1 MKVNG
6 HIQLYPLLRI
16 SVMLILGIF
25 VGSYLCHY
33 VSGWIWIALTFSCLL
48 AALLI
53 NNRPMWVSVLIL
65 SASFFY
71 GEGIITFSI
80 ADDESNSI
88 IERKKEHE
96 AVVLGQPV
104 KKDKTAACEL
114 LLLTQDKPLTIKCL
128 FIVDESNKSALNLHA
143 GDGVIVRSKIRKEG
157 YTFVNNDEWKPAVVN
172 VSHLSLLTRTK
183 IIALEF
189 RDNLLGKF
197 FDNEKQ
203 AEELIVAA
211 LALGNKAAIS
221 SETRHSYSIAG
232 ISHVLALSG
241 LHLGIIYT
249 LIMLLFPKK
258 RLRVISQCLVL
269 LFIWGYVLLTG
280 FSYSVVRSAIMLTI
294 FGVLSVANRKGMS
307 LNTLSFAVIIMLV
320 FHPKAL
326 WDVGFQLSFMAV
338 LAILLFYQPIRAI
351 FGEISNRFLR
361 YVADVISVSLAAQL
375 GTFPLVLHYFGQFS
389 NYFMLSNVIIIPVVY
404 VILFLSLLMFCSYP
418 VDWLFI
424 FIKQILIAVVEWLN
438 SLVVWISHLPGASFE
453 NVYVNVSQTF
463 AIYILIGS
471 VSILMYFFRKPLIR

>member
-128 FIVDESNKSALNLHA
+128 FAVDESNKSVLNLHA

-157 YTFVNNDEWKPAVVN
+157 YTFVGWFTSKD
-172 VSHLSLLTRTK
+172 
-183 IIALEF
+183 
-189 RDNLLGKF
+189 GKF
-197 FDNEKQ
+197 DYKYYHLNE
-203 AEELIVAA
+203 
-211 LALGNKAAIS
+211 
-221 SETRHSYSIAG
+221 
-232 ISHVLALSG
+232 
-241 LHLGIIYT
+241 
-249 LIMLLFPKK
+249 
-258 RLRVISQCLVL
+258 
-269 LFIWGYVLLTG
+269 
-280 FSYSVVRSAIMLTI
+280 
-294 FGVLSVANRKGMS
+294 
-307 LNTLSFAVIIMLV
+307 LNM
-320 FHPKAL
+320 
-326 WDVGFQLSFMAV
+326 
-338 LAILLFYQPIRAI
+338 
-351 FGEISNRFLR
+351 
-361 YVADVISVSLAAQL
+361 
-375 GTFPLVLHYFGQFS
+375 
-389 NYFMLSNVIIIPVVY
+389 
-404 VILFLSLLMFCSYP
+404 
-418 VDWLFI
+418 
-424 FIKQILIAVVEWLN
+424 
-438 SLVVWISHLPGASFE
+438 
-453 NVYVNVSQTF
+453 
-463 AIYILIGS
+463 
-471 VSILMYFFRKPLIR
+471 

>member
-25 VGSYLCHY
+25 VGSCLCHY
-33 VSGWIWIALTFSCLL
+33 VSGWIWIVLTFSCLL

-71 GEGIITFSI
+71 GEGIVTFSI
-80 ADDESNSI
+80 ADDESNTF

-104 KKDKTAACEL
+104 KRDKTAACEL

-157 YTFVNNDEWKPAVVN
+157 YTFVKNDEWKPAVVD

-183 IIALEF
+183 ILALEF
-189 RDNLLGKF
+189 RDNLLRKF

-221 SETRHSYSIAG
+221 GETRHSYSIAG

-294 FGVLSVANRKGMS
+294 FGVLP
-307 LNTLSFAVIIMLV
+307 FLV
-320 FHPKAL
+320 F
-326 WDVGFQLSFMAV
+326 F
-338 LAILLFYQPIRAI
+338 R
-351 FGEISNRFLR
+351 
-361 YVADVISVSLAAQL
+361 
-375 GTFPLVLHYFGQFS
+375 
-389 NYFMLSNVIIIPVVY
+389 
-404 VILFLSLLMFCSYP
+404 
-418 VDWLFI
+418 
-424 FIKQILIAVVEWLN
+424 
-438 SLVVWISHLPGASFE
+438 LPTGKE
-453 NVYVNVSQTF
+453 CH
-463 AIYILIGS
+463 
-471 VSILMYFFRKPLIR
+471 

>member
-53 NNRPMWVSVLIL
+53 INRPVWVSVLIL

-71 GEGIITFSI
+71 GEGIATFSI

-88 IERKKEHE
+88 FERKKEHE

-104 KKDKTAACEL
+104 KKDKTAVCEL

-128 FIVDESNKSALNLHA
+128 FIVDESNKSVLNQHA
-143 GDGVIVRSKIRKEG
+143 GDGIIICSKIRKKG
-157 YTFVNNDEWKPAVVN
+157 YTFINNDEWRPAVVD
-172 VSHLSLLTRTK
+172 VSHLSLLTRAK
-183 IIALEF
+183 ILALEF
-189 RDNLLGKF
+189 RDNLLRKF

-203 AEELIVAA
+203 AEEIIVAA

-221 SETRHSYSIAG
+221 GETRHLYSIAG

-338 LAILLFYQPIRAI
+338 LAILLFYQPIRAL
-351 FGEISNRFLR
+351 FGEVSNRFLR
-361 YVADVISVSLAAQL
+361 YVVDVISVSL
-375 GTFPLVLHYFGQFS
+375 S
-389 NYFMLSNVIIIPVVY
+389 NMFRPCRPSSVISMMK
-404 VILFLSLLMFCSYP
+404 L
-418 VDWLFI
+418 
-424 FIKQILIAVVEWLN
+424 
-438 SLVVWISHLPGASFE
+438 
-453 NVYVNVSQTF
+453 T
-463 AIYILIGS
+463 
-471 VSILMYFFRKPLIR
+471 